1 MPLNPRRSSYFMP
14 MYGMRGSPMFIH
26 PYAFV
31 CDESE
36 TRICH
41 AQQKVTA
48 AGASIQRHATPPA
61 VPQSNTAHAVMMAD
75 MKISLAAKQLAEQ
88 VKESKKFWVAF
99 RENFEKEVTNIK
111 PYVDG
116 HILRQIWQKRI
127 ENDDESSRSKRQHD
141 VRLCIQNVKLENCLN
156 QIDEAINFLNMARS
170 SHGQSAGHNPRY
182 HHLEKIRAA
191 GGLVVGLSKKSMT
204 DEAAC
209 KDLLTELLDLE
220 RLLDPKS
227 PVARS
232 LHRSITDGA
241 QEAAEMEDKKP
252 DEKDS
257 SKSEGDVQN
266 EPVTI
271 DQDESNSASDLEHE
285 QAHECSDWAM

>member
-14 MYGMRGSPMFIH
+14 VYGTRGSPMVIH

-36 TRICH
+36 TRICRV
-41 AQQKVTA
+41 QQNVPAT
-48 AGASIQRHATPPA
+48 GASTQRHATPPA
-61 VPQSNTAHAVMMAD
+61 VSQSNAADAVMMAD
-75 MKISLAAKQLAEQ
+75 MKISLAAKQFAEQ
-88 VKESKKFWVAF
+88 VKESNKFWANF
-99 RENFEKEVTNIK
+99 RVNFENEVTSIRS
-111 PYVDG
+111 YVDE
-116 HILRQIWQKRI
+116 HVLRQIWQKRI
-127 ENDDESSRSKRQHD
+127 EHNDKSSKSKKQHNGK
-141 VRLCIQNVKLENCLN
+141 LCIQNVKLETCLN

-170 SHGQSAGHNPRY
+170 SHGQSTGHNPRY

-191 GGLVVGLSKKSMT
+191 GSLVVGLSKKSMS

-209 KDLLTELLDLE
+209 KDLLTELSDLE

-232 LHRSITDGA
+232 LHRFITDGG
-241 QEAAEMEDKKP
+241 QGAAEMEDGKSDDKG
-252 DEKDS
+252 S

-271 DQDESNSASDLEHE
+271 GQDASKGAGDLEHE
-285 QAHECSDWAM
+285 QAEESSEWGA